1 MPGRVFILVSV
12 SNIPQLVLKLEKL
25 LIIWAS
31 IASLPLLPHP
41 IERLKIT
48 LMIFLFRL

>member
-12 SNIPQLVLKLEKL
+12 SNIPRLVLKLGNL
-25 LIIWAS
+25 VPVVDYLA
-31 IASLPLLPHP
+31 LLPHP